1 MYVNKTKECITSEKL
16 GSWDFRQVVN
26 SILNKDK
33 CMFPLLN
40 GLEVLSSV
48 SDKAELFAKNFFKN
62 SDLDNASTSLPVFP
76 SGTNLKQHN
85 VSVTPEIVKKII
97 KNLDVSK
104 ASGPDCI
111 PVVFLKN
118 CEPELS

>member
-1 MYVNKTKECITSEKL
+1 
-16 GSWDFRQVVN
+16 
-26 SILNKDK
+26 
-33 CMFPLLN
+33 MFPLLN